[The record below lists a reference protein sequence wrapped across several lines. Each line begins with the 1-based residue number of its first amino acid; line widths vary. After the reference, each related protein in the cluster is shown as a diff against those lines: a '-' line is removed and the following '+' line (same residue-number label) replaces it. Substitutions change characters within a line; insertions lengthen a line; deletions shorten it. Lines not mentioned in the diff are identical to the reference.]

1 MSSPV
6 KGEIDESMAMGRGLN
21 EMSDVRVEK
30 GVRATGGKEVGS
42 ARIPQLDAT
51 GLAHL
56 LVVYLVYGSTYLAI
70 RVAVREGSG
79 FPPFTLGL
87 MRIALASGILL
98 LWAALRGHRL
108 RPSRQE
114 FWVLAVSGLLFW
126 TAGNGLVSWAE
137 QGADSGLAALI
148 VASTPIWA
156 ALIEAIIDRHLP
168 SKRFVAA
175 LLAGFAGIVLLS
187 TPALRAGKRTDMLA
201 VAALLGASASWAA
214 GSILQSR
221 RPIALSPQVSSGYQ
235 QLFGFLGFI
244 FTVLL
249 ANEPRP
255 TPLADAWLAWGYL
268 VLFGSVLGFTSFVQV
283 LHRLPTSV
291 AMTYAYVNPVI
302 AVVLGAIILSES
314 ITLWTVGGAAL
325 VLLGVAGVF
334 RERYTPDTGARA
346 RSA

>member
-1 MSSPV
+1 
-6 KGEIDESMAMGRGLN
+6 
-21 EMSDVRVEK
+21 MSDVRIKKDVQ
-30 GVRATGGKEVGS
+30 APGGAELGS
-42 ARIPQLDAT
+42 ARVPQVDTA

-56 LVVYLVYGSTYLAI
+56 FVVYLVYGSTYLAI

-87 MRIALASGILL
+87 VRIAVASGILL

-126 TAGNGLVSWAE
+126 TAGNGLVNWAE

-148 VASTPIWA
+148 VASTPIWT

-168 SKRFVAA
+168 SRRFVTA
-175 LLAGFAGIVLLS
+175 LLAGFAGIILLS
-187 TPALRAGKRTDMLA
+187 MPALRAGRRADVLA

-221 RPIALSPQVSSGYQ
+221 RPIALSPQASSGYQ
-235 QLFGFLGFI
+235 QLFGFLGFV
-244 FTVLL
+244 FLTLL
-249 ANEPRP
+249 VHEPRP
-255 TPLADAWLAWGYL
+255 TPSTDAWLAWGYL
-268 VLFGSVLGFTSFVQV
+268 VLFGSVLAFTSFVQV
-283 LHRLPTSV
+283 LRRLPTSV

-302 AVVLGAIILSES
+302 AVVLGAIILGES
-314 ITLWTVGGAAL
+314 ITSWTVGGAAL

-334 RERYTPDTGARA
+334 RDRYAPASGTIAKPG
-346 RSA
+346 